1 VEGVPKARFRAS
13 NLPDG
18 LTLDASTGVIEGTPV
33 GAGSCQVTIAA
44 FNCKGEISVIVP
56 LKIVAER
63 APLSLVYDE
72 HSASTL
78 IVGVVT
84 KLAPKTGFV
93 AGVPAAKIEA
103 ISAATLS
110 ARALEDVL
118 SQAAVT
124 TRLAT
129 AIQDVCNMYGEIEA
143 ADRALVAHM
152 ARLLQLQGAIS
163 QQPPL
168 SSDLSSQSLETLE
181 KELADLRAAERS
193 AAETQQYHEAQAFK
207 TKHDIKTHEKNHYTT
222 FKSECLDPLRAC
234 CNEMRKEF
242 DVLGERAKSA
252 ETLNQTIE
260 TCIKELFDVA
270 GAVARE
276 LEKTSS
282 LMDRELVWLKPRELS
297 GLQSVALAGRQGILQ
312 KIEDYKSIFA
322 TVMQLAGNLW
332 AQATQGRQA
341 ALKRLITMQ
350 ELLDD
355 TARKPLVMQQEV
367 GAQDM
372 QDLINQLQRA
382 LESVPRHQT
391 MKLKDEASGFVA
403 SLTPLVSPSLE
414 LLKNAP
420 VMPEGVKL
428 NEETGVITAQLETP
442 VSNCMFTLRASNAS
456 GTCEAVVTLCAAG
469 QATISQKSSV

>member
-1 VEGVPKARFRAS
+1 
-13 NLPDG
+13 
-18 LTLDASTGVIEGTPV
+18 
-33 GAGSCQVTIAA
+33 
-44 FNCKGEISVIVP
+44 
-56 LKIVAER
+56 
-63 APLSLVYDE
+63 
-72 HSASTL
+72 
-78 IVGVVT
+78 
-84 KLAPKTGFV
+84 
-93 AGVPAAKIEA
+93 
-103 ISAATLS
+103 
-110 ARALEDVL
+110 
-118 SQAAVT
+118 
-124 TRLAT
+124 
-129 AIQDVCNMYGEIEA
+129 
-143 ADRALVAHM
+143 
-152 ARLLQLQGAIS
+152 
-163 QQPPL
+163 
-168 SSDLSSQSLETLE
+168 
-181 KELADLRAAERS
+181 
-193 AAETQQYHEAQAFK
+193 
-207 TKHDIKTHEKNHYTT
+207 
-222 FKSECLDPLRAC
+222 
-234 CNEMRKEF
+234 MRKEF

-276 LEKTSS
+276 LEKTSA